1 MLDPGDGLDTK
12 PYGIPRL
19 TSLSMA
25 PGMIPSWV
33 CDLIGRSVANTQRWS
48 CVRTILLVGALGFMG
63 ATAVQK
69 LRETQRPAPPALLVA
84 SPPAPVL
91 EASVTSGVALQAGRN
106 GHFFVNAL
114 LDGRALPMMVDTG
127 ASACAFSEEDAAR
140 IGMRVGPADF
150 TRVWNTANGPVR
162 VAPIRIAVVQIGS
175 ITVRDVEA
183 VVIPRG
189 LLSTSL
195 LGMSFLGRLRDFS
208 VAGTTMTLRG

>member
-1 MLDPGDGLDTK
+1 M
-12 PYGIPRL
+12 
-19 TSLSMA
+19 
-25 PGMIPSWV
+25 
-33 CDLIGRSVANTQRWS
+33 
-48 CVRTILLVGALGFMG
+48 RTILVVCAVGFVG

-69 LRETQRPAPPALLVA
+69 LREGLRPAPAALLVA
-84 SPPAPVL
+84 SAPERVR
-91 EASVTSGVALQAGRN
+91 EAGATAGVALQAGRN

-114 LDGRALPMMVDTG
+114 LDGRSLPMMVDTG

-140 IGMRVGPADF
+140 IGIRVGPADF
-150 TRVWNTANGPVR
+150 TRVWSTANGRVR

-195 LGMSFLGRLRDFS
+195 LGMSFLRRLHDFS
-208 VAGTTMTLRG
+208 VAGSTMTLRG